1 MSVSILVKFL
11 KQQKKFLKVLEQV
24 EVTSLKTGGIFIV
37 VSVSF
42 YLMRLILRISVH
54 GDDIP
59 V

>member
-1 MSVSILVKFL
+1 MSILVKFL

-42 YLMRLILRISVH
+42 YLMILILRISMH

>member
-1 MSVSILVKFL
+1 MYMSILVTFL

-24 EVTSLKTGGIFIV
+24 EVTSLKSGGIFIV
-37 VSVSF
+37 ISVSF
-42 YLMRLILRISVH
+42 SLMRLILRISGH

>member
-11 KQQKKFLKVLEQV
+11 KQQKFLKALEQV
-24 EVTSLKTGGIFIV
+24 EVTSLKIGGIFIV

-42 YLMRLILRISVH
+42 YLMSLILRISVH